1 MHGQQNKKKK
11 NTVVLLT
18 TCPHISSYTHNRDD
32 TIQSSRYSY
41 LSTLRAQHCMFHN
54 NSTTRHKISLHC
66 MYTRFVIFYT
76 NKNSS

>member
-1 MHGQQNKKKK
+1 MHGQQKKI
-11 NTVVLLT
+11 VLLT
-18 TCPHISSYTHNRDD
+18 TYPLISSYTHNRDD
-32 TIQSSRYSY
+32 TIQISRYSY

-54 NSTTRHKISLHC
+54 NSTARHKISLHC